1 MGVTQPTD
9 SKLTIS
15 DVSGP
20 FREPREPVFSYDYSI
35 QRPTWATPHGLRVK
49 VSISDELDVLK
60 AQLLGAVTG
69 TPGQQLMISKYLSRT
84 IADWK
89 LRIADAEGM
98 LSERRDVMLGP
109 FTGPLA
115 HLYPKLQAMFEQ
127 ERSAVREEIR
137 RRVGI

>member
-1 MGVTQPTD
+1 MQSLD

-49 VSISDELDVLK
+49 VSIAEELDPLK
-60 AQLLGAVTG
+60 IQLLGSVTG
-69 TPGQQLMISKYLSRT
+69 TAGQQLVISKILSRT

-89 LRIADAEGM
+89 LRIADEEGM
-98 LSERRDVMLGP
+98 LTERRDVMVGP

-115 HLYPKLQAMFEQ
+115 HLFPKLQALFEKEQ
-127 ERSAVREEIR
+127 TAVREEIKM
-137 RRVGI
+137 RVRI